1 MRSAVRICPAAPE
14 KRLPHRG
21 GRFFASVGIR
31 GPETLIPGKTI
42 DGVNEDLRAAE
53 RVEQYRLGKA
63 AVYIPAG
70 LKWKYIPRS
79 EILEAAAD
87 HRTVNAGHCVT
98 VQVRTPSLHLV
109 TAAGAFDLNLEKQ
122 ASLERL
128 LGALGG
134 EKVSP

>member
-1 MRSAVRICPAAPE
+1 M
-14 KRLPHRG
+14 
-21 GRFFASVGIR
+21 F

-98 VQVRTPSLHLV
+98 VQVRTPSLRLV
-109 TAAGAFDLNLEKQ
+109 TAAGAFDLNLETLIR
-122 ASLERL
+122 ASYLSMVLSRG
-128 LGALGG
+128 GARTPRDDG
-134 EKVSP
+134 